1 MDVTARYFRAG
12 ADKVS
17 IGGDAVF
24 AAERFLA
31 DGTKTGKSSIEL
43 ISKLVYACHTILTT
57 SSAYIP
63 SMCDCLC
70 FCSHYGAQAVVVS
83 IDPKRVYCEQP
94 APENGGDSNSLHAKT
109 IVPLRDG
116 DEGPKG
122 ERYCW
127 WQTTVKGGREARD
140 VDAVQLAKVC
150 MYVCVYAIGD
160 IDRYVFQHSGNRFR
174 RSWERERSC

>member
-1 MDVTARYFRAG
+1 MTARYFRAG

-31 DGTKTGKSSIEL
+31 DGVKTGKSSIEL
-43 ISKLVYACHTILTT
+43 ISKLVHLYSTYDSNVFFLKCVDACF
-57 SSAYIP
+57 A
-63 SMCDCLC
+63 
-70 FCSHYGAQAVVVS
+70 SHYGAQAVVVS
-83 IDPKRVYCEQP
+83 VDPNRVYCEQ
-94 APENGGDSNSLHAKT
+94 AGPEPDANSSSLHTKT
-109 IVPLRDG
+109 IVRLQDG

-140 VDAVQLAKVC
+140 VDAVQLAKV
-150 MYVCVYAIGD
+150 
-160 IDRYVFQHSGNRFR
+160 
-174 RSWERERSC
+174 